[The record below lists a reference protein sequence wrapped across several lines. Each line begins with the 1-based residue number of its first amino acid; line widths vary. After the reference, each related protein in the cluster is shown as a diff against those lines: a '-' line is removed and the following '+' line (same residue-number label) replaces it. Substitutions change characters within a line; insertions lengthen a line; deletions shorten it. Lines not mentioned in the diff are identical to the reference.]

1 MGPATQKRA
10 ADGMVVE
17 GSKPCNCDH
26 PHMEEPGA
34 GVAWSV
40 AIGPGSWREQ
50 HLQPPNGKMV
60 LEHHLSGGTICGWKT
75 LTRWELWSEVSS
87 TGCSSMRSERVDR
100 SIDMKAQEPVPT
112 RDTLSTP
119 ATLQHDSETHTT
131 LGRKTAGVENT
142 LQQDTAHIVLEGES
156 STHIR
161 ATHFSAN

>member
-1 MGPATQKRA
+1 
-10 ADGMVVE
+10 MVVE

-26 PHMEEPGA
+26 PHMDEPGA

-112 RDTLSTP
+112 RDTQSTP
-119 ATLQHDSETHTT
+119 AARTLDSISPEVPGAGVALSPGLALPRVDWQRFATLPLQQIQRTVRVKLQHCNTTHT
-131 LGRKTAGVENT
+131 
-142 LQQDTAHIVLEGES
+142 VL
-156 STHIR
+156 
-161 ATHFSAN
+161 